1 MQGGHVLDQEPL
13 RNHQPQETY
22 LMKGQQGESGS
33 PFSPFSYCDWI
44 MAEVVLLRK
53 GLWAALKEAGQY
65 DIHSHLEIWEKL

>member
-33 PFSPFSYCDWI
+33 PFSPFSYCD
-44 MAEVVLLRK
+44 
-53 GLWAALKEAGQY
+53 
-65 DIHSHLEIWEKL
+65 